1 MTPFLLVSADFVKT
15 GGMDYP
21 NLALARHLADRG
33 HTVHIA
39 AHRVD
44 PDLASHPNVRVSLV
58 KKPAGSYVLGSF
70 FLDRRGRKLAGE
82 SAAEGGRVVVNGGN
96 CHWGDVNWV

>member
-21 NLALARHLADRG
+21 NLALAQHLADRG
-33 HTVHIA
+33 HTVRIA

-44 PDLASHPNVRVSLV
+44 PELAGHPNVRVSLV
-58 KKPAGSYVLGSF
+58 RKPAGSYALGSF
-70 FLDRRGRKLAGE
+70 FLDRQGRQLAAQ
-82 SAAEGGRVVVNGGN
+82 AAAHGGRVVINGGN
-96 CHWGDVNWV
+96 CRGGDVN